1 MTFFEASSRSGL
13 SLEHGL
19 FRKPASS
26 PDQVRARPFRDHA
39 LALGLADRP
48 DRLRPERHVG
58 RDGGG
63 KFFRRAAERLEP
75 VAGETFDEF
84 LILDGAAN
92 FRGDAIDDVA

>member
-1 MTFFEASSRSGL
+1 MTFLEASSRSGL
-13 SLEHGL
+13 SLERIFSENRYPARIRSGPGL
-19 FRKPASS
+19 
-26 PDQVRARPFRDHA
+26 FRDHA
-39 LALGLADRP
+39 LPLGLADRP

-92 FRGDAIDDVA
+92 LRGDAIDD